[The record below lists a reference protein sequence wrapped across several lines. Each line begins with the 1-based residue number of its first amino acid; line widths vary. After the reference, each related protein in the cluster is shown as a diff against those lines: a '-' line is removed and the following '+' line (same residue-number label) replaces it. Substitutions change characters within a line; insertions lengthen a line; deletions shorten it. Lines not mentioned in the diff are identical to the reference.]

1 MWFCLQNFHLT
12 QTHLHPCA
20 PGCSFHA
27 GYHNGPTIPDP
38 NQGVAFPM
46 VNHHR
51 TVFMAEELGHGVCYP
66 QFKDLEV
73 VMLSVVQKVQA
84 ESIVGVKLE

>member
-1 MWFCLQNFHLT
+1 
-12 QTHLHPCA
+12 
-20 PGCSFHA
+20 
-27 GYHNGPTIPDP
+27 
-38 NQGVAFPM
+38 M

-51 TVFMAEELGHGVCYP
+51 TVFMAEELGQGVCHP